1 MPANG
6 RAHWVDQPR
15 AVELCLRVFRAEPG
29 QVAGRRT
36 WRAGGGGTLHRQ
48 RRGAATGPGRST
60 HRHPAKPACRPEPRA
75 HPAATL
81 KLLRLSAELPEPR
94 RQRKPSMSTPK
105 TALIIGDSRGLGL
118 GLVKQLLKDG
128 WDVTATVRD
137 PNKADAL
144 KAAGPVQI
152 EKLDMDDQQAVI
164 ALSQQLKGEVFDL
177 LFVNAG
183 VKGPDVQTP
192 GGGATLAE
200 VGQLFF
206 TNAVAPIN
214 LAQRF
219 VGQIRDG
226 SGVLAFMSSVLGSVT
241 IPDGSDLTLYKA
253 SKAALNSM
261 TNSFITQLGEQKMT
275 VLSLHPGW
283 VKTDMGGEN
292 AHIDVETSV
301 RGLVDQVNAYTGKG
315 GHHFV
320 DYRGNTI
327 AW

>member
-1 MPANG
+1 
-6 RAHWVDQPR
+6 
-15 AVELCLRVFRAEPG
+15 
-29 QVAGRRT
+29 
-36 WRAGGGGTLHRQ
+36 
-48 RRGAATGPGRST
+48 
-60 HRHPAKPACRPEPRA
+60 
-75 HPAATL
+75 
-81 KLLRLSAELPEPR
+81 
-94 RQRKPSMSTPK
+94 MSTPK
-105 TALIIGDSRGLGL
+105 TALIIGASRGLGL
-118 GLVKQLLKDG
+118 GLVKQLLQDG

-144 KAAGPVQI
+144 KAVGPVQI

-164 ALSQQLKGEVFDL
+164 ALAQHLKDRTFDL

-183 VKGPDVQTP
+183 VKGPANQEP
-192 GGGATLAE
+192 GYATLAE

-219 VGQIRDG
+219 VGQIRKDT
-226 SGVLAFMSSVLGSVT
+226 GVLAFMSSVLGSVT
-241 IPDGSDLTLYKA
+241 IPDGSDLALYKA

-261 TNSFITQLGEQKMT
+261 TNSFITQLGEPKPT

-320 DYRGNTI
+320 DYKGDTI
-327 AW
+327 TW

>member
-1 MPANG
+1 
-6 RAHWVDQPR
+6 
-15 AVELCLRVFRAEPG
+15 
-29 QVAGRRT
+29 
-36 WRAGGGGTLHRQ
+36 
-48 RRGAATGPGRST
+48 
-60 HRHPAKPACRPEPRA
+60 
-75 HPAATL
+75 
-81 KLLRLSAELPEPR
+81 
-94 RQRKPSMSTPK
+94 MSTSK
-105 TALIIGDSRGLGL
+105 TALIIGASRGLGL
-118 GLVKQLLKDG
+118 GLVKQLLADG

-137 PNKADAL
+137 PQKADAL
-144 KAAGPVQI
+144 KALGPVQI

-164 ALSQQLKGEVFDL
+164 ALNQCLKAKTFDL

-183 VKGPDVQTP
+183 VKGPANQEP
-192 GGGATLAE
+192 GHATQAE

-219 VGQIRDG
+219 IGQLRPDT
-226 SGVLAFMSSVLGSVT
+226 GVLAFMSSILGSVT
-241 IPDGSDLTLYKA
+241 IPDGSDLALYKA

-261 TNSFITQLGEQKMT
+261 TNSFVTQLGDQKLT

-292 AHIDVETSV
+292 AHIDVATSV
-301 RGLVDQVNAYTGKG
+301 RGLLDQVNAYSGKG

-320 DYRGNTI
+320 DYKGDTI